1 MENPK
6 HMKKIIKFFIQ
17 KCKKALKD
25 FSLIISFFFTLII
38 TNLIKF
44 YSFFISPLLGTKCRY
59 LPTCSEYFQ
68 ESIKTFGAAK
78 GSFLGLKRILKCH
91 PIKFLGGGYGIDLVP
106 KSTIKSK
113 RT

>member
-1 MENPK
+1 
-6 HMKKIIKFFIQ
+6 MKKIIKFFIQ

-68 ESIKTFGAAK
+68 ESVKTFGAAK

-91 PIKFLGGGYGIDLVP
+91 PIKFLGGGHGIDLVP